1 MVRSAVEPIIPSK
14 SEINIFALASFACC
28 IIASEAAEAP
38 MPAAIAQL
46 HIGESTPINAFI

>member
-14 SEINIFALASFACC
+14 SEINIFALASFAC